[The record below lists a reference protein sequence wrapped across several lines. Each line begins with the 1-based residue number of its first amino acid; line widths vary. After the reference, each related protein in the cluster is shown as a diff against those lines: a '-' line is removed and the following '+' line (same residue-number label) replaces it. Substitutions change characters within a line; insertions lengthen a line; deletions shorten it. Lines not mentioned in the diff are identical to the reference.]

1 MKHACLALALA
12 LALSAC
18 GGNDRVALPDGT
30 WGGDDA
36 GVIVEG
42 QAAHV
47 HIGCTKGDTAA
58 PIALDGDGE
67 FAVRGLYNVN
77 AYPVDQG
84 ILHPA
89 RFTGRV
95 SGNEMTLQVQLLDTD
110 QRLGPVTLRLGR
122 NPDMRRC
129 PICRSPHERVPRP

>member
-1 MKHACLALALA
+1 MKQAGLVLL
-12 LALSAC
+12 LLLTAC
-18 GGNDRVALPDGT
+18 GGSDRVPLPPGT
-30 WGGDDA
+30 WGGPDA

-42 QAAHV
+42 QTAHV

-58 PIALDGDGE
+58 PIALDDNGE
-67 FAVRGLYNVN
+67 FAVKGLYNVN

-95 SGNEMTLQVQLLDTD
+95 SGNEMTIEVQLLDTD
-110 QRLGPVTLRLGR
+110 QRLGPVTVQLGR
-122 NPDMRRC
+122 DPQMRQC
-129 PICRSPHERVPRP
+129 PICRPARDQAS

>member
-1 MKHACLALALA
+1 MKQALPVFVLLLAACA
-12 LALSAC
+12 
-18 GGNDRVALPDGT
+18 GGDRVPLPDGT
-30 WGGDDA
+30 WGGEDA

-58 PIALDGDGE
+58 PIALDPDGE

-84 ILHPA
+84 ILHAA

-95 SGNEMTLQVQLLDTD
+95 SGNEMTLEVQLLDTG
-110 QRLGPVTLRLGR
+110 QRLGPVTLQMGR

-129 PICRSPHERVPRP
+129 PICRTSDERVPRT